1 VSRSDSDRSAG
12 AAANTT
18 GSMVSQEINQDTIQF
33 CKKPPALMNGKLAI
47 AAAIAHVKPDCSTP
61 KTK

>member
-1 VSRSDSDRSAG
+1 VSRTDSDRSAG

-18 GSMVSQEINQDTIQF
+18 GNIITHETSHDSSQLCT
-33 CKKPPALMNGKLAI
+33 KPPALMNGKLAI
-47 AAAIAHVKPDCSTP
+47 AAAITQVKPDCSTP